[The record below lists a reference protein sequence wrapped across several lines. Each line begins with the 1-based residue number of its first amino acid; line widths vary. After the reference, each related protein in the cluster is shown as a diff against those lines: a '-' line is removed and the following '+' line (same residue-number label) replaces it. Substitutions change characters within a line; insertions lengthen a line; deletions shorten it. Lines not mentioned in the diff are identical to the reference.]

1 MYLST
6 KIKKKPHLCGF
17 FFIFFHL
24 SKRTNVR
31 IYEQNKKISRKERNQ
46 RGEECRSRGTAK
58 EQGGGTIA
66 EQLMCCVAKLGSTTA
81 IKKRKKQ
88 RITEIKFRCEGA
100 REGGTAAPSEC
111 RTLNR
116 CNYFYSI
123 NIISN
128 FCYSDKVFSL
138 FNFKIIHRIFVIFFC
153 GVPLC
158 NIITHFY

>member
-6 KIKKKPHLCGF
+6 KIKKKPHMCGF

-24 SKRTNVR
+24 SKWTNVR

-58 EQGGGTIA
+58 EQGSGTIA
-66 EQLMCCVAKLGSTTA
+66 EQLMNCVAKLGSTSA

-88 RITEIKFRCEGA
+88 RITEIKFRCVGVRA
-100 REGGTAAPSEC
+100 GGTAAPSEY

-138 FNFKIIHRIFVIFFC
+138 SNLSFSFAVFRC
-153 GVPLC
+153 ATL
-158 NIITHFY
+158 